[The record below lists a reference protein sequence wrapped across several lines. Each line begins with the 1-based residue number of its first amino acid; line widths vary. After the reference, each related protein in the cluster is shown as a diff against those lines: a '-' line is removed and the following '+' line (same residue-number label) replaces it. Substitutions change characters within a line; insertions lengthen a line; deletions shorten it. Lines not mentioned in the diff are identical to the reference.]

1 MKKIISVC
9 LIALLLSLP
18 LQITALG
25 DEQHDQSIQGTEEFI
40 VETAEGSNNFES
52 NAKSSNLITVTKL
65 LLAKTSSG
73 QLAIVANTNCID
85 EVTKCGFTYIK
96 LQRLIGGS
104 WTDYTEYC
112 YYDIYNNSNNGS
124 FSKYVS
130 PPKGY
135 SYRVTCEH
143 YAEKPLL
150 GILKSKQRIA
160 NTTTTINF

>member
-1 MKKIISVC
+1 MKKIISVW
-9 LIALLLSLP
+9 LMVVFLLLP
-18 LQITALG
+18 LQIIVLG
-25 DEQHDQSIQGTEEFI
+25 DEQHNQSTQDTGEFI
-40 VETAEGSNNFES
+40 VETAEGLNNS
-52 NAKSSNLITVTKL
+52 ADNAKSSNLIDTMRL
-65 LLAKTSSG
+65 ILAKTSSG
-73 QLAIVANTNCID
+73 QLSINANTNCSN

-112 YYDIYNNSNNGS
+112 YYDIYSNSNNKS
-124 FSKYVS
+124 FSEYVS